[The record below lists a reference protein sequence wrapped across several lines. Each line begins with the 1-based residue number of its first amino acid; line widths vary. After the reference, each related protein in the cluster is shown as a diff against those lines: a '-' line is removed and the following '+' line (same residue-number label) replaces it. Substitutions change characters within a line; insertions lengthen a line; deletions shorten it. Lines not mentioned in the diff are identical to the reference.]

1 MSITRIMMNE
11 KNAGRTVVVLML
23 GFHWSQSLA
32 SEQAV
37 DCAQWGGQGEG
48 DASTFWGSGDVCV
61 LT

>member
-11 KNAGRTVVVLML
+11 KNAGRTVVVL
-23 GFHWSQSLA
+23 QSLA

-48 DASTFWGSGDVCV
+48 DASTFWGSGDICV